1 MSEQPSSSNGPG
13 RPKDL
18 AKRQAILDA
27 AQVLFLHSGYEG
39 TSMDTIASAAGVSK
53 LTLYS
58 HFSDKEGL
66 YVAAIKA
73 ACEAQLPPLMFDQT
87 ADTPISTVLQRI
99 GLAFNSLINSPQSL
113 ALHRLLLS
121 MSAQDTKLAQLF
133 YDAGPQRLLDGMEQ
147 LLRRADHNRELRI
160 EHPRTAAEHFFCL
173 IKGDHNFRLLI
184 GCVKDSSAEQ
194 AEQHVTQVVQMFV
207 RAYRLD

>member
-1 MSEQPSSSNGPG
+1 MPEHSLPISGPG

-18 AKRQAILDA
+18 AKRRAILEA
-27 AQVLFLHSGYEG
+27 AQTLFLHSGYEG
-39 TSMDTIASAAGVSK
+39 TSMEAIAGAAGVSK

-73 ACEAQLPPLMFDQT
+73 VCEAQLPPLIFDQP
-87 ADTPISTVLQRI
+87 ANTPISEVLQRI
-99 GLAFNSLINSPQSL
+99 GLAFNSLINSPQSI

-147 LLRRADHNRELRI
+147 LLRRADANGELRI
-160 EHPRTAAEHFFCL
+160 EQPRSAAGHFFSL
-173 IKGDHNFRLLI
+173 LKGDHNFRLLI
-184 GCVKDSSAEQ
+184 GCLKELDVEDAEC
-194 AEQHVTQVVQMFV
+194 HVTQVVQVFV